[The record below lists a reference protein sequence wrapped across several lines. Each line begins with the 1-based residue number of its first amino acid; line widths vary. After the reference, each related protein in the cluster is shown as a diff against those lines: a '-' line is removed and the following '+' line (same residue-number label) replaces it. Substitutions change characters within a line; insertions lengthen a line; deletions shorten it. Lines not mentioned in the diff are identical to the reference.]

1 MPVSLFIAMLEIY
14 VRVVLHMKSPSQRT
28 TSLSKEREVLKEE
41 EEAQLQSV
49 NIFNEFN
56 ELEKRQ
62 QQQ

>member
-1 MPVSLFIAMLEIY
+1 MLEIY

>member
-1 MPVSLFIAMLEIY
+1 MLEIY

-41 EEAQLQSV
+41 EEEAQLQSV